1 MPGWQRVWHEVRW
14 DGKTASFFA
23 LEETEEQKARKKLD
37 KFKDQATS
45 PARIPARFCRCCQPA
60 GLPRQSLSITAST
73 SAMVILELES
83 NDRLITPPAPK
94 HFVNDRL
101 GDENRGPFLNGALR
115 LATNNC
121 SRTRLRFSESELA

>member
-1 MPGWQRVWHEVRW
+1 
-14 DGKTASFFA
+14 
-23 LEETEEQKARKKLD
+23 
-37 KFKDQATS
+37 
-45 PARIPARFCRCCQPA
+45 
-60 GLPRQSLSITAST
+60 
-73 SAMVILELES
+73 MVILELES